1 MQLSTILIIL
11 AVNLAGFALI
21 DAAAQRADE
30 MKKSLEED
38 YDNLPQWVYDV
49 VPTSGQVRGALY
61 PALGMADVVMVLLFV
76 LYLPR

>member
-1 MQLSTILIIL
+1 MVLIIL
-11 AVNLAGFALI
+11 AVNLAGLSLI

-30 MKKSLEED
+30 TNKSLEED

-49 VPTSGQVRGALY
+49 VPSSGQVRGALY
-61 PALGMADVVMVLLFV
+61 PALVMADVVMILLFV